1 MSRLRS
7 FLGALRRIP
16 SDVRLFLVML
26 ALIGVAR
33 VIHTAYIRGMYV
45 DGGYYAEVARH
56 VRDGQGLTTHIS
68 LYHFGYEYFPHPT
81 SVYPLWPWLLGM
93 TAKVVDLEVAAH
105 WLPLAC
111 AFVAIVAAFLFG
123 RALWPEPVFPAHI
136 PGFHAGHVFAIGLAV
151 HHEFVVFTSL
161 PYTEG
166 ISWALTFLFLWRAV
180 RKGPDTSI
188 AWAIETGVWLGLM
201 YLARFQLVVAP
212 MAAACA
218 YLARVV
224 LGPDRLRVALHASI
238 ALLVAGLFLGG
249 WFLYMRDFVPGAT
262 LSSLLRF
269 DQNRA
274 NDLLTPVD
282 VIVENHG
289 LLDLVLD
296 RLQGFR
302 VAWDPLADG
311 SYQGSYYTLH
321 WSLAIALP
329 LVLAQ
334 VLRALVRRGP
344 RAVLE
349 ELRRPE
355 NAHWWMVGIFALGGL
370 LSIHAI
376 HKHYYGA
383 WYFTKRQGLMSLPA
397 FLLPL
402 GWLLRQHVHLPR
414 LGARLATVGGVLVLA
429 TTTVRGTYTLL
440 EEANQRHGEMR
451 KGDRYAAIGDWLQK
465 QVELQGPLAVAMDA
479 TLVQRIAWKT
489 RDVGYHWIDGPTP
502 YRDLL
507 VMNELLGARYVIFR
521 NAALKEEDW
530 TIFQESKV
538 QFERDFE
545 LVAGRPEG
553 FMVYQRRRPGSV
565 IRPAP
570 PALPAPPVPDGGE
583 PMEEEEP

>member
-7 FLGALRRIP
+7 FLGVLRRIP
-16 SDVRLFLVML
+16 TDVRLFLVMM
-26 ALIGVAR
+26 ALIATAR
-33 VIHTAYIRGMYV
+33 IVHTAYIRGMYV

-56 VRDGQGLTTHIS
+56 VRDGEGLTSHIS
-68 LYHFGYEYFPHPT
+68 LYHFGYKYFPHPT
-81 SVYPLWPWLLGM
+81 SVYPLWPWLLGV

-105 WLPLAC
+105 WLPLAF
-111 AFVAIVAAFLFG
+111 ALLAITAAFLFG

-136 PGFHAGHVFAIGLAV
+136 PGFHAGHAFAIGLAV

-166 ISWALTFLFLWRAV
+166 ISWALIFLFLWRAV

-188 AWAIETGVWLGLM
+188 AWALETGVWLSLM
-201 YLARFQLVVAP
+201 YLARFQLIVAP
-212 MAAACA
+212 LAAACA
-218 YLARVV
+218 YFVRLV
-224 LGPDRLRVALHASI
+224 LGPDRLRVALHAAI
-238 ALLVAGLFLGG
+238 ALGVTSLVMGA
-249 WFLYMRDFVPGAT
+249 WFLHIREFVPGAD

-274 NDLLTPVD
+274 NDLLEPVD

-289 LLDLVLD
+289 LLDFVLD

-311 SYQGSYYTLH
+311 SYQGAYYTLH
-321 WSLAIALP
+321 WALAIALP
-329 LVLAQ
+329 LALAQ
-334 VLRALVRRGP
+334 AGRAIVRRGP

-349 ELRRPE
+349 ELRKPE
-355 NAHWWMVGIFALGGL
+355 HVHWWMVGIFALGGL

-402 GWLLRQHVHLPR
+402 GWLLRQHLHLPR
-414 LGARLATVGGVLVLA
+414 LGARLATVGGVLVLS
-429 TTTVRGTYTLL
+429 TTTVRGAYTLL
-440 EEANQRHGEMR
+440 EEANQRYGEMR
-451 KGDRYAAIGDWLQK
+451 KGDRYGAIGDWLQQ
-465 QVELQGPLAVAMDA
+465 QVALQGPLVVAMDA

-489 RDVGYHWIDGPTP
+489 RDVGYHWIDGPTT

-507 VMNELLGARYVIFR
+507 TMNELLGARYVIFR

-530 TIFQESKV
+530 TILTEAKP

-545 LVAGRPEG
+545 LIGARPEG
-553 FMVYQRRRPGSV
+553 FMIYQRRRPGSIGV
-565 IRPAP
+565 RPM
-570 PALPAPPVPDGGE
+570 PPVPPPPAPLQDTSV
-583 PMEEEEP
+583 EEEEP